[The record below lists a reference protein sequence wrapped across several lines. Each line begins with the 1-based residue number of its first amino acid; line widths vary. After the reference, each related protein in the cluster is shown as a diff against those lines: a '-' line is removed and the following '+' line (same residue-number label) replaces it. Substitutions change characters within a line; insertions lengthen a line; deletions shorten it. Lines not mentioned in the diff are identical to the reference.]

1 MQGGLI
7 PLNVNSTHPCVLQF
21 HGVPNGHPPLGLGN
35 MKETMKNELKVD
47 KLALDVHWKPTVAH
61 VLGCGEGGCLG
72 PWYNGHI
79 GLGPVE
85 V

>member
-1 MQGGLI
+1 
-7 PLNVNSTHPCVLQF
+7 
-21 HGVPNGHPPLGLGN
+21 
-35 MKETMKNELKVD
+35 MKNELKVD